1 MKHIEI
7 WNMQSKIKEYIK
19 NVAIVVMAIAMMIMS
34 SACSSKLSTYNLGI
48 LYHLASIEE
57 SDSNIVGSVVSTQ
70 SNKNDSREI
79 VESVEVIAEDL
90 SCIYFNRDSTFIW
103 IYGTDNL
110 YTYGKYTLD
119 FGNDAIDKLVLN
131 EPEYGISRQD
141 ILSTLESYNISV
153 NNLIFLKLSN
163 IYESSIVKD
172 NSNNSSVINNYEFD
186 TDYIGYYDRDT
197 GSYTIYNC
205 YTQMQH
211 KIFEGR
217 TLTKVVTSN
226 NMRDLYMEADK
237 SIILG
242 NEFSNDDTALDKG
255 SNSDESLKVDIYYNN
270 KNYSLLRTS
279 DLSYEELKTIEEYTG
294 KELGD
299 LSYNNITSISE
310 NFSLISNNK
319 ANIYV
324 TIHKNIEDNNY
335 ELDSLSIN
343 IIDESNRILGNYM
356 KLSISKNGYNE
367 IYWGAT
373 ADELDDILGSP
384 DYIRQSND
392 NSRISEIK
400 YDSLGYEDILRSV
413 VFMVDKAYGLVG
425 IQLNYI

>member
-7 WNMQSKIKEYIK
+7 WNIQFKIKEYIK
-19 NVAIVVMAIAMMIMS
+19 NVAIVIMAIAMMFMS

-57 SDSNIVGSVVSTQ
+57 SDSNIVSSVVSTQ

-103 IYGTDNL
+103 IYETDNL
-110 YTYGKYTLD
+110 YSYGRYTLD

-141 ILSTLESYNISV
+141 ILSTLESRNISV
-153 NNLIFLKLSN
+153 NNLIFLKLST
-163 IYESSIVKD
+163 IYESSIVKNDSND
-172 NSNNSSVINNYEFD
+172 NSITNDYGFD

-205 YTQMQH
+205 YTQTKH
-211 KIFEGR
+211 SIFEGR
-217 TLTKVVTSN
+217 TLNKVVTSN

-242 NEFSNDDTALDKG
+242 NEFSNDDNTLDKG

-279 DLSYEELKTIEEYTG
+279 DLSYEE
-294 KELGD
+294 
-299 LSYNNITSISE
+299 
-310 NFSLISNNK
+310 
-319 ANIYV
+319 
-324 TIHKNIEDNNY
+324 
-335 ELDSLSIN
+335 IN
-343 IIDESNRILGNYM
+343 ICRLLE
-356 KLSISKNGYNE
+356 
-367 IYWGAT
+367 T
-373 ADELDDILGSP
+373 GS
-384 DYIRQSND
+384 
-392 NSRISEIK
+392 
-400 YDSLGYEDILRSV
+400 
-413 VFMVDKAYGLVG
+413 
-425 IQLNYI
+425 